1 MGDSENS
8 EFSEDSEDSED
19 SEKSEDSEISERGDG
34 LEVVGEGGEEAGL
47 DEVLVVGVAI
57 VGEGVDRYSSAR
69 GEDAFDFDVAGVH
82 ESDKVLHYNIDAV
95 LMEITVVSEAEE
107 V

>member
-1 MGDSENS
+1 MAPSEDSEV
-8 EFSEDSEDSED
+8 SEDSED
-19 SEKSEDSEISERGDG
+19 SEKSEKSERGG
-34 LEVVGEGGEEAGL
+34 LEAIGEGGEEAGL
-47 DEVLVVGVAI
+47 DEVLVVGVAV

-69 GEDAFDFDVAGVH
+69 GEDAFDFDVAGIH

-95 LMEITVVSEAEE
+95 LMEVTVVSEAEE

>member
-1 MGDSENS
+1 M
-8 EFSEDSEDSED
+8 
-19 SEKSEDSEISERGDG
+19 
-34 LEVVGEGGEEAGL
+34 VGEGGEEACL

-95 LMEITVVSEAEE
+95 LMEIAVVSEAEE